1 MQCSTWEIKQCVK
14 KEEWSYHLWCPFVG
28 VTCEIDHTCE
38 EERKGRKKTRD
49 VMDNAMESKFAI
61 FEKYT
66 DFLKEFEI

>member
-49 VMDNAMESKFAI
+49 VMDNAMER
-61 FEKYT
+61 EKKKY
-66 DFLKEFEI
+66 KERMIVKRH